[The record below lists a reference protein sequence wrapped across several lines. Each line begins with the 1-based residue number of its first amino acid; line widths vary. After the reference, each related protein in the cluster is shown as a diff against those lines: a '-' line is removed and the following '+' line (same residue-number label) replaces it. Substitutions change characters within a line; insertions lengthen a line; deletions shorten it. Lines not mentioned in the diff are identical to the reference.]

1 MDNRTNRLQILL
13 TTQERITLNATAN
26 EQGLAPS
33 AYARA
38 EIIKAC
44 KRDKGSDAVVAHRS
58 NRLAK
63 LVGDEWETL
72 NWKLVKTGT
81 HAPIYGKITD
91 RGSE

>member
-1 MDNRTNRLQILL
+1 MLVTYKQETIMTARTNRLQVLL

-44 KRDKGSDAVVAHRS
+44 NRDKEG
-58 NRLAK
+58 
-63 LVGDEWETL
+63 E
-72 NWKLVKTGT
+72 
-81 HAPIYGKITD
+81 
-91 RGSE
+91 

>member
-1 MDNRTNRLQILL
+1 MPAIKNTFKRTNRLQILL
-13 TTQERITLNATAN
+13 TPQERDRLDATAD

-44 KRDKGSDAVVAHRS
+44 KRD
-58 NRLAK
+58 
-63 LVGDEWETL
+63 
-72 NWKLVKTGT
+72 
-81 HAPIYGKITD
+81 